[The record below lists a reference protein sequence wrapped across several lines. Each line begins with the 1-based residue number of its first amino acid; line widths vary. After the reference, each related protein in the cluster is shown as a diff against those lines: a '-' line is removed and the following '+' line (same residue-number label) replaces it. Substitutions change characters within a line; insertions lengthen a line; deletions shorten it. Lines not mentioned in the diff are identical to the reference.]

1 MRKSLDVRRLG
12 AAASYPGID
21 PRIWVAMATVTD
33 IGFDAD
39 EGIFADVQLQPDG
52 DIFTAYVATPYAGN
66 GYGAH
71 YPLEVGDTV
80 LVAIPL
86 GDADGPSFII
96 ARAWNA
102 ADKPMAEAGSGE
114 DIVEEVVIKTKSGK
128 SYKLLTPDAQI
139 LFQNASQSFVRG
151 EDLRTALNDFANAL
165 TTAAAA
171 LGPPPGGGAPT
182 PLTTAN
188 GATFIAGLQQ
198 AALALSQAANT
209 YLSTK
214 IKGE

>member
-1 MRKSLDVRRLG
+1 MSARRSIDVRRLG

-21 PRIWVAMATVTD
+21 PRVWIAMATVVD
-33 IGFDAD
+33 VGFDPD

-52 DIFTAYVATPYAGN
+52 DELTAYVATPYAGKDF
-66 GYGAH
+66 GAH
-71 YPLEVGDTV
+71 YPLEKDDTV
-80 LVAIPL
+80 LVAIP
-86 GDADGPSFII
+86 GDPDAAAFVI

-102 ADKPMAEAGSGE
+102 ADTPIAEAGSGD
-114 DIVEEVVIKTKSGK
+114 DIVEDVVIKTKSGK
-128 SYKLLTPDAQI
+128 SYKLSTPDAQI
-139 LFQNASQSFVRG
+139 LLQNASQSFVRG

-165 TTAAAA
+165 ITAAAA
-171 LGPPPGGGAPT
+171 LAPSPPST
-182 PLTTAN
+182 PLTGAN
-188 GATFIAGLQQ
+188 GATFVTKLQE